1 MSSYH
6 VILILLHP
14 LGFLRLNFVIARVFT
29 AEEIITPPLQVHIW
43 CAVPCQPLPAE
54 PSPSCHSPS
63 QLTAHLLHSFLWQSF
78 LSVITFFLSFPPQ
91 ISPRLVT
98 ILSVFFSVRSSGESL
113 PLFVFKNIISPPS
126 IRFSPGIIFPDAN
139 PYI

>member
-14 LGFLRLNFVIARVFT
+14 LGFLHLKLVIARVFI
-29 AEEIITPPLQVHIW
+29 AEEIISPPLKVHLW
-43 CAVPCQPLPAE
+43 CAVPCQPLPTE

-63 QLTAHLLHSFLWQSF
+63 QSTAHLLHTFLWQSF
-78 LSVITFFLSFPPQ
+78 LSVVTFFLSFPTQ
-91 ISPRLVT
+91 ISPLLVT

-113 PLFVFKNIISPPS
+113 PLFVFKNVINPPS
-126 IRFSPGIIFPDAN
+126 IGFSPGIIFPDVN